1 MATTVHHHVGLRV
14 TDLERSARFYLDAF
28 EGAHYKALPFTMD
41 GEFAE
46 LVFDG
51 PPGVSF
57 DCCMIEFDAGT
68 IELFEFTHPV
78 HPAEPVH
85 ATRGNILHFGIQVDD
100 VPGALERVEA
110 AGGKRLWPGIN
121 PWGTAKVVYVLDPDG
136 NVLELIDASMDEI
149 VELTF
154 ETFPEANPANQ
165 EARA

>member
-1 MATTVHHHVGLRV
+1 VPTTTHHHVGLRV
-14 TDLERSARFYLDAF
+14 TDIERSARFYIEAFDAR
-28 EGAHYKALPFTMD
+28 YKALPFTIEGD
-41 GEFAE
+41 FAE
-46 LVFDG
+46 VVMDG

-57 DCCMIEFDAGT
+57 TVCMIEFDEGT
-68 IELFEFTHPV
+68 IELFEFNEPA

-85 ATRGNILHFGIQVDD
+85 ATRGNIIHFGIQVDD
-100 VPGALERVEA
+100 VPGALAKVEA
-110 AGGKRLWPGIN
+110 AGGKRLWPDVN

-154 ETFPEANPANQ
+154 ESFPHANPANE